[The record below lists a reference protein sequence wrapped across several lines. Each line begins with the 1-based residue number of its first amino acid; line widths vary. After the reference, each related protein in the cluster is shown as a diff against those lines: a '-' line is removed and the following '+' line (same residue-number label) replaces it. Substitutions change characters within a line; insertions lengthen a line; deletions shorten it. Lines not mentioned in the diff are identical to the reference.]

1 MSLCL
6 TVCARGSKSVG
17 GGDKYALVFDDAV
30 GKHVPSSMMQQQQQ
44 QQLEAIKNKD
54 KRSREK
60 KKKKNKKKKKKTSK
74 KKKKKNKKNKKN
86 KNKKS
91 SDSSSSDASSSDSS
105 SSDSDSSSESDTE
118 LLVADM
124 PPSSSSSSTTS
135 SSSTASDVVDQSDLS
150 AVRKS
155 LPIYKC
161 RDDLIAAI
169 DAHQILIVVAETGS
183 GKTTQIPQYL
193 HEVGYTKVG
202 KVACTQP
209 RRVAAMSVAAR
220 VAQEMNVRLGGD
232 VGYSIRFENCT
243 TKDTYIKY
251 MTDGMLLREFLNSPD
266 LAEYSCIMIDEA
278 HERTLHTD
286 ILFGL
291 VKDIARH
298 RKDIKL
304 IISSA
309 TLDAA
314 SFSKY
319 FNDAPIY
326 GVPGRTHPVTTFYT
340 QAPEADY
347 LEAAIVSVLQ
357 IHISQPTPGDILVFC
372 TGQEEIDTAVEEL
385 KRRTLGTGSKL
396 KELLVLP
403 IYSTLPS
410 EEQAKIFEPT
420 PPNARKVILGTN
432 IAETSLTINGIRFV
446 IDTGFCK
453 QKSYNPKTGMEALV
467 VTPISQAAS
476 MQRSGRAGRTGPGKA
491 FRLYTHHAFEHQ
503 LAPNTVPEVQ
513 RTNLSNV
520 VLQLKS
526 LGINDLLHFDFMD
539 PPPAETLIR
548 ALEQLY
554 ALGGLNDKG
563 ELTRLGRR
571 MAEFP
576 TDPQLSK
583 MLISSERYE
592 CTEECLSICAML
604 DVGSSVFMRAKDK
617 KVHVDAAHKTFCRS
631 GMGDHIK
638 LLTCYQQWVDS
649 GHSTNWCRE
658 HFVQLKSMRRARDIR
673 DQLEKLCDRVEVDR
687 KSCGGNPEIVCKA
700 ITAGF
705 FYHTAKLQRNGAY
718 RTIKNPQT
726 VHVHPQS
733 SLFGTLESDPP
744 KWLLYHELVFT
755 KKEYMRS
762 TIKIK
767 PEWLSEIAPHF
778 YKSEDLVVDESK
790 SKRKRSSK

>member
-1 MSLCL
+1 L
-6 TVCARGSKSVG
+6 
-17 GGDKYALVFDDAV
+17 DK
-30 GKHVPSSMMQQQQQ
+30 
-44 QQLEAIKNKD
+44 
-54 KRSREK
+54 
-60 KKKKNKKKKKKTSK
+60 
-74 KKKKKNKKNKKN
+74 
-86 KNKKS
+86 
-91 SDSSSSDASSSDSS
+91 
-105 SSDSDSSSESDTE
+105 
-118 LLVADM
+118 
-124 PPSSSSSSTTS
+124 
-135 SSSTASDVVDQSDLS
+135 SDLN

-155 LPIYKC
+155 LPIYQC

-169 DAHQILIVVAETGS
+169 DANQILIVVAETGS

-220 VAQEMNVRLGGD
+220 VAQEMNVRLGGE
-232 VGYSIRFENCT
+232 VGYSIRFEDCT
-243 TKDTYIKY
+243 SKKTVVKY

-266 LAEYSCIMIDEA
+266 LAAYSCIMIDEA

-298 RKDIKL
+298 REDIKL
-304 IISSA
+304 VISSA

-314 SFSKY
+314 AFSKY
-319 FNDAPIY
+319 FNNAPIY
-326 GVPGRTHPVTTFYT
+326 GVKGRTHPVTTFYT

-372 TGQEEIDTAVEEL
+372 TGQEEIETACEEL
-385 KRRTLGTGSKL
+385 KKRTRGLGTKIG
-396 KELLVLP
+396 ELIVLP

-432 IAETSLTINGIRFV
+432 IAETSLTIDGIIFV

-453 QKSYNPKTGMEALV
+453 QKSYNPRTGMEALV
-467 VTPISQAAS
+467 VTPISRAAA

-503 LAPNTVPEVQ
+503 LHPNTVPEVQ

-563 ELTRLGRR
+563 ELTRLGRK

-583 MLISSERYE
+583 MLIASERYA
-592 CTEECLSICAML
+592 CTEECLTICAML
-604 DVGSSVFMRAKDK
+604 DVGNSVFMRPKDK
-617 KVHVDAAHKTFCRS
+617 KVHADAARKNFARS
-631 GMGDHIK
+631 GMGDHIQ
-638 LLTCYQQWVDS
+638 LLTC
-649 GHSTNWCRE
+649 
-658 HFVQLKSMRRARDIR
+658 
-673 DQLEKLCDRVEVDR
+673 
-687 KSCGGNPEIVCKA
+687 
-700 ITAGF
+700 
-705 FYHTAKLQRNGAY
+705 
-718 RTIKNPQT
+718 
-726 VHVHPQS
+726 
-733 SLFGTLESDPP
+733 
-744 KWLLYHELVFT
+744 
-755 KKEYMRS
+755 
-762 TIKIK
+762 
-767 PEWLSEIAPHF
+767 
-778 YKSEDLVVDESK
+778 
-790 SKRKRSSK
+790 